1 MPYNIKTKMFA
12 LACLV
17 FFLAFY
23 GYNREAGAGET
34 APGFSLKD
42 LSGNMVSLKQYKGH
56 IVLVD
61 FWATWCFPCR
71 KSIPELISLQNKYRD
86 QKLVILGISMD
97 DPSRV
102 DDKNLLAFKERVK
115 INYPILRATHKVVQD
130 YFGNDQIAIPTM
142 FVISRKGEIAH
153 KHVGFDHGAVE
164 RSIKGIL

>member
-1 MPYNIKTKMFA
+1 MSYNFKTKMFA
-12 LACLV
+12 LACIV

-23 GYNREAGAGET
+23 GYNREVGAGET

-42 LSGNMVSLKQYKGH
+42 LSGNMVSLKQYRGH

-71 KSIPELISLQNKYRD
+71 KSIPGLISLQNKYRD
-86 QKLVILGISMD
+86 QKLVVLGISMD
-97 DPSRV
+97 DPARV
-102 DDKNLLAFKERVK
+102 DDKSLSAFKESGK
-115 INYPILRATHKVVQD
+115 INYPILRATNKVVQD

-142 FVISRKGEIAH
+142 FVISREGEIAH
-153 KHVGFDHGAVE
+153 KHVGFEPGVVE